1 MLNNQRLR
9 FTYICTFSSCW
20 QFKIKMKEIEKINKL
35 VLTADSIECK
45 RWSLAQKENPVLCYY
60 CKSPLFYAAI
70 EWGIVEE
77 RELYGIKVL
86 GKEREPQYNIR
97 EVGLILYCAECGH
110 FHENYSKYFYPEDK
124 LVCSWSD
131 EELNLAEIEEIKH
144 CLEQF
149 NRNGD
154 FNPNYESKELSYLKE
169 KLEEYEKKYFKSKK
183 KNKSK

>member
-97 EVGLILYCAECGH
+97 EVGLILYLIPGIFGIMHTIC
-110 FHENYSKYFYPEDK
+110 YSLTSHMP
-124 LVCSWSD
+124 V
-131 EELNLAEIEEIKH
+131 NLAQFRLHLK
-144 CLEQF
+144 CL
-149 NRNGD
+149 
-154 FNPNYESKELSYLKE
+154 S
-169 KLEEYEKKYFKSKK
+169 
-183 KNKSK
+183 

>member
-1 MLNNQRLR
+1 
-9 FTYICTFSSCW
+9 
-20 QFKIKMKEIEKINKL
+20 MKEVERINKL

-45 RWSLAQKENPVLCYY
+45 RWSLAQKDNPVLCSY
-60 CKSPLFYAAI
+60 CKSPLFYIGI

-77 RELYGIKVL
+77 RELHGIKVL

-131 EELNLAEIEEIKH
+131 DELGLAEIEEIKH

-154 FNPNYESKELSYLKE
+154 FKPNYKSTEMDYLKR
-169 KLEEYEKKYFKSKK
+169 KLLEYEKKYFP
-183 KNKSK
+183 KNRKIRK